1 MAQLNYREN
10 LNMKFKAY
18 NGGLRVFK
26 NYEINHNNIDI
37 YFSNMKITLTMFE
50 NDIVKVFIGDKY
62 EESISTNGVVDDLGK
77 GEFIVEEDSNFVIVK
92 GTKVLTFVDKN
103 TTEISF
109 RDLEGNIIN
118 EDFQPSFKDE
128 EGNVYISKVN
138 DCLAYYGLG
147 EKGGDLNKK
156 GCYTENFNTDDPETD
171 DDSITYYKTI
181 PFYVALKE
189 EATYGIFFD
198 NSFRSYFDMGKE
210 MGDRIFFGAI
220 GGQIQYY
227 FIPGE
232 NIKEVVKNYTALTG
246 RMEMPPLWSLGYQQ
260 CRFSY
265 FSQEEVRELVK
276 TFEEKDIPLDV
287 VYLDIDYMDGFRVM
301 TFKTPNFDDAA
312 GLISDL
318 KEKGIRTIT
327 IIDPGVKVDEEYD
340 VFKRGKEGN
349 HFTKKLDG
357 EMFIGAVWPGDSAF
371 PDFSNNDCREWWKS
385 ELKKFISEHGMD
397 GIWNDMNEPCVFNN
411 DHKTMLETCLHNS
424 DNGVIE
430 HKEFHNRYGFEM
442 SRCSKEA
449 QEELHPNER
458 GFSMTR
464 ATYAGGQRYSS
475 VWTGDNMSLWSQMR
489 MSISMNA
496 NLGISGFSFV
506 GNDVSGFG
514 LDSSEELFIRWM
526 EMGPFIPI
534 FRNHSNMYTRRQ
546 EPWAF
551 GPRAEKIAKKSIE
564 LRYELLPYIYDLYYI
579 SHKEGLPIFRPM
591 IMEYEKD
598 MNLLNMREQFML
610 GENMIVAPVLY
621 EGERSK
627 TVYLPKGSWFNYF
640 TMEKLQGGKWYKLP
654 CELDEILVFVKEG
667 AIIPTYNKKFR
678 NVKERPN
685 NILLKVFGE
694 NAKGFHYNDD
704 GHTMEYLEGKYTYIL
719 TFTPTDPCCKDST
732 SASKCW
738 LEKDTRNSDT
748 LMC

>member
-1 MAQLNYREN
+1 MTQLNYREN

-109 RDLEGNIIN
+109 KDLDGNIIN

-128 EGNVYISKVN
+128 KGNVYISKVN

-312 GLISDL
+312 GLIGDL

-371 PDFSNNDCREWWKS
+371 PDFSNKYCREWWKS

-704 GHTMEYLEGKYTYIL
+704 GHSMEYLEGKYTYMDIKVVDGKEEL
-719 TFTPTDPCCKDST
+719 KLINNGYSIEDIEIEIIK
-732 SASKCW
+732 
-738 LEKDTRNSDT
+738 
-748 LMC
+748 

>member
-109 RDLEGNIIN
+109 KDLEGNIIN

-312 GLISDL
+312 GLIGDL

-327 IIDPGVKVDEEYD
+327 IIDPGVKVDEEYP

-357 EMFIGAVWPGDSAF
+357 EMFIGAVWPGNSAF
-371 PDFSNNDCREWWKS
+371 PDFSNKDCREWWKS

-627 TVYLPKGSWFNYF
+627 TLYLPKGSWFNYF

-704 GHTMEYLEGKYTYIL
+704 GHTMEYLEGKYTYMDIKVVDGKEEL
-719 TFTPTDPCCKDST
+719 KLINNGYSIEEIEFEIIK
-732 SASKCW
+732 
-738 LEKDTRNSDT
+738 
-748 LMC
+748 

>member
-1 MAQLNYREN
+1 MTQLNYREN

-26 NYEINHNNIDI
+26 NYEINDNNINI
-37 YFSNMKITLTMFE
+37 YFSNIKITLTIFE

-62 EESISTNGVVDDLGK
+62 EESISTNGVVGDLGK
-77 GEFIVEEDSNFVIVK
+77 GEFIVEEDSNFLVIK
-92 GTKVLTFVDKN
+92 GKKVLTFVDKN

-128 EGNVYISKVN
+128 KGNVYISKVN

-171 DDSITYYKTI
+171 DDSVTYYKTI

-327 IIDPGVKVDEEYD
+327 IIDPGVKVDEEYL

-371 PDFSNNDCREWWKS
+371 PDFSNKYCREWWKS

-411 DHKTMLETCLHNS
+411 DHKTMLESCLHNS

-598 MNLLNMREQFML
+598 MNLLNIREQFML
-610 GENMIVAPVLY
+610 GENMLVAPVLY

-627 TVYLPKGSWFNYF
+627 AVYLPKGNWFNYF

-667 AIIPTYNKKFR
+667 SIIPTYNKKFR

-685 NILLKVFGE
+685 NMLLKVFGE

-704 GHTMEYLEGKYTYIL
+704 GHTMEYLEGKYTYMDIE
-719 TFTPTDPCCKDST
+719 FVDGKEEFKYIHNDYRGENIEVQVI
-732 SASKCW
+732 K
-738 LEKDTRNSDT
+738 
-748 LMC
+748 

>member
-312 GLISDL
+312 GLIGDL

-327 IIDPGVKVDEEYD
+327 IIDPGVKVDEEYP

-357 EMFIGAVWPGDSAF
+357 EMFIGAVWPGNSAF
-371 PDFSNNDCREWWKS
+371 PDFSNKDCREWWKS

-627 TVYLPKGSWFNYF
+627 TLYLPKGSWFNYF

-704 GHTMEYLEGKYTYIL
+704 GHTMEYLEGKYTYMDIKVVDGKEEL
-719 TFTPTDPCCKDST
+719 KLINNGYSIEDIEIEIIK
-732 SASKCW
+732 
-738 LEKDTRNSDT
+738 
-748 LMC
+748 

>member
-1 MAQLNYREN
+1 
-10 LNMKFKAY
+10 MKFKAY

-26 NYEINHNNIDI
+26 NYEINDNNINI
-37 YFSNMKITLTMFE
+37 YFSNIKITLTIFE
-50 NDIVKVFIGDKY
+50 NDIVKVFIGDKC
-62 EESISTNGVVDDLGK
+62 EESISTNGVVGDLGK
-77 GEFIVEEDSNFVIVK
+77 GEFIVEEDSNFLVIK
-92 GTKVLTFVDKN
+92 GKKVLTFVDKN

-128 EGNVYISKVN
+128 KGNVYISKVN

-171 DDSITYYKTI
+171 DDSVTYYKTI

-327 IIDPGVKVDEEYD
+327 IIDPGVKVDEEYP

-357 EMFIGAVWPGDSAF
+357 EIFIGAVWPGDSAF

-411 DHKTMLETCLHNS
+411 DHKTMLESCLHNS

-458 GFSMTR
+458 EFSMTR

-598 MNLLNMREQFML
+598 MNLLNIREQFML
-610 GENMIVAPVLY
+610 GENMLVAPVLY

-627 TVYLPKGSWFNYF
+627 TIYLPKGSWFNYF

-667 AIIPTYNKKFR
+667 SIIPTYNKKFR
-678 NVKERPN
+678 NVKERPK

-704 GHTMEYLEGKYTYIL
+704 GHTMEYLEGKYTYMDIKVVDGKEEL
-719 TFTPTDPCCKDST
+719 KLINNGYSIEDIEIQIIK
-732 SASKCW
+732 
-738 LEKDTRNSDT
+738 
-748 LMC
+748 

>member
-1 MAQLNYREN
+1 M
-10 LNMKFKAY
+10 
-18 NGGLRVFK
+18 
-26 NYEINHNNIDI
+26 
-37 YFSNMKITLTMFE
+37 
-50 NDIVKVFIGDKY
+50 
-62 EESISTNGVVDDLGK
+62 
-77 GEFIVEEDSNFVIVK
+77 
-92 GTKVLTFVDKN
+92 
-103 TTEISF
+103 
-109 RDLEGNIIN
+109 
-118 EDFQPSFKDE
+118 
-128 EGNVYISKVN
+128 YISKVN

-312 GLISDL
+312 GLIGDL

-327 IIDPGVKVDEEYD
+327 IIDPGVKVDEEYP

-357 EMFIGAVWPGDSAF
+357 EMFIGAVWPGNSAF
-371 PDFSNNDCREWWKS
+371 PDFSNKDCREWWKS

-627 TVYLPKGSWFNYF
+627 TLYLPKGSWFNYF

-704 GHTMEYLEGKYTYIL
+704 GHSMEYLEGKYTYMDIKVVDGKEEL
-719 TFTPTDPCCKDST
+719 KLINNGYSIEDIEIEIIK
-732 SASKCW
+732 
-738 LEKDTRNSDT
+738 
-748 LMC
+748 

>member
-1 MAQLNYREN
+1 
-10 LNMKFKAY
+10 MKFKAY

-26 NYEINHNNIDI
+26 NYEINDNNINI
-37 YFSNMKITLTMFE
+37 YFSNIKITLTIFE

-62 EESISTNGVVDDLGK
+62 EESISTNGVVGDLGK
-77 GEFIVEEDSNFVIVK
+77 GEFIVEEDSNFLVIK
-92 GTKVLTFVDKN
+92 GKKVLTFVDKN

-128 EGNVYISKVN
+128 KGNVYISKIN

-171 DDSITYYKTI
+171 DDSVTYYKTI

-232 NIKEVVKNYTALTG
+232 DIKEVVKNYTALTG

-301 TFKTPNFDDAA
+301 TFKIPNFDDAA

-327 IIDPGVKVDEEYD
+327 IIDPGVKVDEEYP

-371 PDFSNNDCREWWKS
+371 PDFSNKDCREWWKS

-411 DHKTMLETCLHNS
+411 DHKTMLESCLHNS

-598 MNLLNMREQFML
+598 MNLLNIREQFML
-610 GENMIVAPVLY
+610 GENMLVAPVLY

-667 AIIPTYNKKFR
+667 SIIPTYNKKFR

-704 GHTMEYLEGKYTYIL
+704 GHTMEYLEGKYTYMDIEVIEGKEE
-719 TFTPTDPCCKDST
+719 FKYIHNDYRVENIEVQVIK
-732 SASKCW
+732 
-738 LEKDTRNSDT
+738 
-748 LMC
+748 

>member
-1 MAQLNYREN
+1 MTQLNYREN

-26 NYEINHNNIDI
+26 NYEINDNNINI
-37 YFSNMKITLTMFE
+37 YFSNIKITLTIFE
-50 NDIVKVFIGDKY
+50 NDIVKVFIGDKC
-62 EESISTNGVVDDLGK
+62 EESISTNGVVGDLGK
-77 GEFIVEEDSNFVIVK
+77 GEFIVEEDSNFLVIK
-92 GTKVLTFVDKN
+92 GKKVLTFVDKN

-128 EGNVYISKVN
+128 KGNVYISKVN

-171 DDSITYYKTI
+171 DDSVTYYKTI

-327 IIDPGVKVDEEYD
+327 IIDPGVKVDEEYP

-371 PDFSNNDCREWWKS
+371 PDFSNKDCREWWKS

-411 DHKTMLETCLHNS
+411 DHKTMLESCLHNS

-458 GFSMTR
+458 EFSMTR

-564 LRYELLPYIYDLYYI
+564 LRYELIPYIYDLYYI

-704 GHTMEYLEGKYTYIL
+704 GHTMEYLEGKYTYMDIKVVDGKEEL
-719 TFTPTDPCCKDST
+719 KLINNGYSIEEIEFEIIK
-732 SASKCW
+732 
-738 LEKDTRNSDT
+738 
-748 LMC
+748 

>member
-1 MAQLNYREN
+1 MTQLNYREN

-18 NGGLRVFK
+18 NGGFRVFK

-37 YFSNMKITLTMFE
+37 YFSNMKITLTIFE

-77 GEFIVEEDSNFVIVK
+77 GEFIVEEDSNFVIIK

-109 RDLEGNIIN
+109 KDLEGNIIN

-171 DDSITYYKTI
+171 DDSVTYYKTI

-301 TFKTPNFDDAA
+301 TFKTPNFEDAA

-371 PDFSNNDCREWWKS
+371 PDFSNKDCREWWKS

-678 NVKERPN
+678 NVKERPK

-704 GHTMEYLEGKYTYIL
+704 GHSMEYLEGKYTYMDIKVVDGKEEL
-719 TFTPTDPCCKDST
+719 KLINNGYSIKEIEFEIIK
-732 SASKCW
+732 
-738 LEKDTRNSDT
+738 
-748 LMC
+748 

>member
-1 MAQLNYREN
+1 MTQLNYREN

-37 YFSNMKITLTMFE
+37 YFSNMKITLTIFE

-77 GEFIVEEDSNFVIVK
+77 GEFIVEEDSNFVIIRGK
-92 GTKVLTFVDKN
+92 KVLTFVDKN

-109 RDLEGNIIN
+109 KDLDGNIIN

-156 GCYTENFNTDDPETD
+156 GFYTENFNTDDPETD

-371 PDFSNNDCREWWKS
+371 PDFSNKDCREWWKS

-598 MNLLNMREQFML
+598 MNLLNIREQFML
-610 GENMIVAPVLY
+610 GENMLVAPVLY

-654 CELDEILVFVKEG
+654 CELEEILVFVKEG
-667 AIIPTYNKKFR
+667 SIIPTYNKKFR
-678 NVKERPN
+678 NVKERPK
-685 NILLKVFGE
+685 NILLKVFGD

-704 GHTMEYLEGKYTYIL
+704 GHTMEYLKGKYTYMDIE
-719 TFTPTDPCCKDST
+719 FVDGK
-732 SASKCW
+732 
-738 LEKDTRNSDT
+738 EKFKYIHNDYRVENIEVQVIK
-748 LMC
+748 

>member
-1 MAQLNYREN
+1 MTQLNYREN

-37 YFSNMKITLTMFE
+37 YFSNMKITLTIFE

-77 GEFIVEEDSNFVIVK
+77 GEFIVEEDSNFVIIK

-109 RDLEGNIIN
+109 KDLDGNIIN

-327 IIDPGVKVDEEYD
+327 IIDPGVKVDEEYL

-371 PDFSNNDCREWWKS
+371 PDFSNKDCREWWKS

-411 DHKTMLETCLHNS
+411 DHKTMLESCLHNS

-598 MNLLNMREQFML
+598 MNLLNIREQFML
-610 GENMIVAPVLY
+610 GENMLVAPVLY

-627 TVYLPKGSWFNYF
+627 AVYLPKGNWFNYF

-667 AIIPTYNKKFR
+667 SIIPTYNKKFR

-685 NILLKVFGE
+685 NMLLKVFGE

-704 GHTMEYLEGKYTYIL
+704 GHTMEYLEGKYTYMDIKVVDGKEEL
-719 TFTPTDPCCKDST
+719 KLINNGYSIEEIEFEIIK
-732 SASKCW
+732 
-738 LEKDTRNSDT
+738 
-748 LMC
+748 

>member
-77 GEFIVEEDSNFVIVK
+77 GEFIVEEDSNFVIIK

-156 GCYTENFNTDDPETD
+156 GFYTENFNTDDPETD

-371 PDFSNNDCREWWKS
+371 PDFSNKDCREWWKS

-678 NVKERPN
+678 NVKERPK

-704 GHTMEYLEGKYTYIL
+704 GHTMEYLEGKYTYMDIKVVDGKEEL
-719 TFTPTDPCCKDST
+719 KLINNGYSIEEIEFEIIK
-732 SASKCW
+732 
-738 LEKDTRNSDT
+738 
-748 LMC
+748 

>member
-37 YFSNMKITLTMFE
+37 YFSNMKINLTMFE

-62 EESISTNGVVDDLGK
+62 EESISTNGVVDNLGK
-77 GEFIVEEDSNFVIVK
+77 GEFIVEEDSNFVIIK

-109 RDLEGNIIN
+109 KDLDGNIIN

-128 EGNVYISKVN
+128 KGNVYISKVN

-171 DDSITYYKTI
+171 DDSVTYYKTI

-265 FSQEEVRELVK
+265 FSQGEVRELVK

-312 GLISDL
+312 GLINDL

-357 EMFIGAVWPGDSAF
+357 EIFIGAVWPGDSAF
-371 PDFSNNDCREWWKS
+371 PDFSNKDCREWWKS

-564 LRYELLPYIYDLYYI
+564 LRYELIPYIYDLYYI

-640 TMEKLQGGKWYKLP
+640 TREKLQGGKWYKLP

-678 NVKERPN
+678 NVKERPK

-704 GHTMEYLEGKYTYIL
+704 GHTMEYLEGKYTYMDIKVVDGKEEL
-719 TFTPTDPCCKDST
+719 KLINNGYSIEDIEIEIIK
-732 SASKCW
+732 
-738 LEKDTRNSDT
+738 
-748 LMC
+748 

>member
-1 MAQLNYREN
+1 MTQLNYREN

-26 NYEINHNNIDI
+26 NYEINDNNINI
-37 YFSNMKITLTMFE
+37 YFSNIKITLTIFE
-50 NDIVKVFIGDKY
+50 NDIVKVFIGDKC
-62 EESISTNGVVDDLGK
+62 EESISTNGVVGDLGK
-77 GEFIVEEDSNFVIVK
+77 GAFIVEEDSNFLVIK
-92 GTKVLTFVDKN
+92 GKKVLTFVDKN

-128 EGNVYISKVN
+128 KGNVYISKVN

-171 DDSITYYKTI
+171 DDSVTYYKTI

-327 IIDPGVKVDEEYD
+327 IIDPGVKVDEEYP

-357 EMFIGAVWPGDSAF
+357 EIFIGAVWPGDSAF

-411 DHKTMLETCLHNS
+411 DHKTMLESCLHNS

-458 GFSMTR
+458 EFSMTR

-598 MNLLNMREQFML
+598 MNLLNIREQFML
-610 GENMIVAPVLY
+610 GENMLVAPVLY

-627 TVYLPKGSWFNYF
+627 TIYLPKGSWFNYF

-667 AIIPTYNKKFR
+667 SIIPTYNKKFR
-678 NVKERPN
+678 NVKERPK

-704 GHTMEYLEGKYTYIL
+704 GHTMEYLEGKYTYMDIKVVDGKEEL
-719 TFTPTDPCCKDST
+719 KLINNGYSIEDIEIQIIK
-732 SASKCW
+732 
-738 LEKDTRNSDT
+738 
-748 LMC
+748 

>member
-327 IIDPGVKVDEEYD
+327 IIDPGVKVDEEYP

-371 PDFSNNDCREWWKS
+371 PDFSNKDCREWWKS

-579 SHKEGLPIFRPM
+579 SHKEGLPIFRTM

-704 GHTMEYLEGKYTYIL
+704 GHTMEYLEGKYTYMDIKVVDGKEEL
-719 TFTPTDPCCKDST
+719 KLINNGYSIEEIEFEIIK
-732 SASKCW
+732 
-738 LEKDTRNSDT
+738 
-748 LMC
+748 

>member
-62 EESISTNGVVDDLGK
+62 EERISTNGVVDDLGK
-77 GEFIVEEDSNFVIVK
+77 GEFIVEEDSNFVIIK

-109 RDLEGNIIN
+109 KDLDGNIIN

-128 EGNVYISKVN
+128 KGNVYISKVN

-312 GLISDL
+312 GLIGDL

-371 PDFSNNDCREWWKS
+371 PDFSNKDCREWWKS

-704 GHTMEYLEGKYTYIL
+704 GHTMEYLEGKYTYMDIKVVDGKEEL
-719 TFTPTDPCCKDST
+719 KFINNGYSIEEIEFEIIK
-732 SASKCW
+732 
-738 LEKDTRNSDT
+738 
-748 LMC
+748 

>member
-1 MAQLNYREN
+1 MTQLNYREN

-109 RDLEGNIIN
+109 KDLEGNIIN

-128 EGNVYISKVN
+128 KGNVYISKVN

-312 GLISDL
+312 GLIGDL

-371 PDFSNNDCREWWKS
+371 PDFSNKYCREWWKS

-411 DHKTMLETCLHNS
+411 DHKTMLESCLHNS

-704 GHTMEYLEGKYTYIL
+704 GHTMEYLEGKYTYMDIKVVDGKEEL
-719 TFTPTDPCCKDST
+719 KLINNGYSIEEIEIEII
-732 SASKCW
+732 K
-738 LEKDTRNSDT
+738 
-748 LMC
+748 

>member
-37 YFSNMKITLTMFE
+37 YFSNMKITLTIFE

-232 NIKEVVKNYTALTG
+232 SIKEVVKNYTTLTG

-301 TFKTPNFDDAA
+301 TFKIPNFDDAA

-327 IIDPGVKVDEEYD
+327 IIDPGVKVDEEYP

-371 PDFSNNDCREWWKS
+371 PDFSNKDCREWWKS

-411 DHKTMLETCLHNS
+411 DHKTMLESCLHNS

-667 AIIPTYNKKFR
+667 SIIPTYNKKFR
-678 NVKERPN
+678 NVKERPK

-694 NAKGFHYNDD
+694 NAKGFYYNDD
-704 GHTMEYLEGKYTYIL
+704 GHTMEYLEGKYTYMDITVVDGKEEL
-719 TFTPTDPCCKDST
+719 KLINNGYSIEEIEIEII
-732 SASKCW
+732 K
-738 LEKDTRNSDT
+738 
-748 LMC
+748 

>member
-678 NVKERPN
+678 NVKERPK

-704 GHTMEYLEGKYTYIL
+704 GHTMEYLEGKYTYMDIKVVDGKEEL
-719 TFTPTDPCCKDST
+719 KLINNGYSIEDIEIEIIK
-732 SASKCW
+732 
-738 LEKDTRNSDT
+738 
-748 LMC
+748 

>member
-1 MAQLNYREN
+1 M
-10 LNMKFKAY
+10 
-18 NGGLRVFK
+18 
-26 NYEINHNNIDI
+26 
-37 YFSNMKITLTMFE
+37 
-50 NDIVKVFIGDKY
+50 
-62 EESISTNGVVDDLGK
+62 
-77 GEFIVEEDSNFVIVK
+77 
-92 GTKVLTFVDKN
+92 
-103 TTEISF
+103 
-109 RDLEGNIIN
+109 
-118 EDFQPSFKDE
+118 
-128 EGNVYISKVN
+128 YISKVN

-327 IIDPGVKVDEEYD
+327 IVDPGVKVDEEYS

-357 EMFIGAVWPGDSAF
+357 EIFIGAVWPGDSAF
-371 PDFSNNDCREWWKS
+371 PDFSNKYCREWWKS

-411 DHKTMLETCLHNS
+411 DHKTMLESCLHNS

-610 GENMIVAPVLY
+610 GENMLVAPVLY

-704 GHTMEYLEGKYTYIL
+704 GHTMEYLEGKYTYMDIKVVDGKEEL
-719 TFTPTDPCCKDST
+719 KLINNGYSIEEIEFEIIK
-732 SASKCW
+732 
-738 LEKDTRNSDT
+738 
-748 LMC
+748 

>member
-371 PDFSNNDCREWWKS
+371 PDFSNKDCREWWKS

-514 LDSSEELFIRWM
+514 LDSSEELFVRWM

-610 GENMIVAPVLY
+610 GENMLVAPVLY

-627 TVYLPKGSWFNYF
+627 TVYLPRGIWFNYF

-678 NVKERPN
+678 NVKERPK

-704 GHTMEYLEGKYTYIL
+704 GHTMEYLEGKYTYMDIKVVDGKEEL
-719 TFTPTDPCCKDST
+719 KLINNGYSIEEIEFEIIK
-732 SASKCW
+732 
-738 LEKDTRNSDT
+738 
-748 LMC
+748 

>member
-1 MAQLNYREN
+1 MEQLNYREN

-62 EESISTNGVVDDLGK
+62 EESISTNGVVDNLEK
-77 GEFIVEEDSNFVIVK
+77 GEFIVEEDSNFVIIK

-109 RDLEGNIIN
+109 KDLDGNIIN

-128 EGNVYISKVN
+128 KGNVYISKVN

-210 MGDRIFFGAI
+210 RGDRIFFGAI

-246 RMEMPPLWSLGYQQ
+246 KMEIPPLWSLGYQQ

-301 TFKTPNFDDAA
+301 TFKTPNFNDAA

-357 EMFIGAVWPGDSAF
+357 EIFIGAVWPGDSAF
-371 PDFSNNDCREWWKS
+371 PDFSNKDCREWWKS

-449 QEELHPNER
+449 QEELNPNER

-475 VWTGDNMSLWSQMR
+475 VWTGDNMSLWNQMR

-551 GPRAEKIAKKSIE
+551 GPKAEKIAKKSIE

-640 TMEKLQGGKWYKLP
+640 TREKLQGGKWYKLP

-678 NVKERPN
+678 NVKERPK

-704 GHTMEYLEGKYTYIL
+704 GHTMEYLEGKYTYMDIKVVDGKEEL
-719 TFTPTDPCCKDST
+719 KLINNGYSIEDIEIEIIK
-732 SASKCW
+732 
-738 LEKDTRNSDT
+738 
-748 LMC
+748 

>member
-1 MAQLNYREN
+1 MTQLNYREN

-37 YFSNMKITLTMFE
+37 YFLNMKITLTIFE

-109 RDLEGNIIN
+109 KDLDGNIIN

-128 EGNVYISKVN
+128 KGNVYISKVN

-232 NIKEVVKNYTALTG
+232 NIKEVVKNYTTLTG
-246 RMEMPPLWSLGYQQ
+246 RMEMLPLWSLGYQQ

-312 GLISDL
+312 GLIGDL

-371 PDFSNNDCREWWKS
+371 PDFSNKDCREWWKS

-627 TVYLPKGSWFNYF
+627 TVYLPKGIWFNYF

-678 NVKERPN
+678 NVKERPK

-704 GHTMEYLEGKYTYIL
+704 GHTMEYLEGKYTYMDIKVVDGKEEL
-719 TFTPTDPCCKDST
+719 KLINNGYSIEEIEFEIIK
-732 SASKCW
+732 
-738 LEKDTRNSDT
+738 
-748 LMC
+748 

>member
-1 MAQLNYREN
+1 MTQLNYREN

-77 GEFIVEEDSNFVIVK
+77 GEFIVEEDSNFVIIK

-327 IIDPGVKVDEEYD
+327 IIDPGVKVDEEYP

-371 PDFSNNDCREWWKS
+371 PDFSNKDCREWWKS

-610 GENMIVAPVLY
+610 GENMLVAPVLY

-627 TVYLPKGSWFNYF
+627 TVYLPKGIWFNYF

-678 NVKERPN
+678 NVKERPK

-704 GHTMEYLEGKYTYIL
+704 GHTMEYLEGKYTYMDIKVVDGKEEL
-719 TFTPTDPCCKDST
+719 KLINNGYSIEEIEFEIIK
-732 SASKCW
+732 
-738 LEKDTRNSDT
+738 
-748 LMC
+748 

>member
-1 MAQLNYREN
+1 
-10 LNMKFKAY
+10 
-18 NGGLRVFK
+18 
-26 NYEINHNNIDI
+26 
-37 YFSNMKITLTMFE
+37 
-50 NDIVKVFIGDKY
+50 
-62 EESISTNGVVDDLGK
+62 
-77 GEFIVEEDSNFVIVK
+77 
-92 GTKVLTFVDKN
+92 
-103 TTEISF
+103 
-109 RDLEGNIIN
+109 
-118 EDFQPSFKDE
+118 
-128 EGNVYISKVN
+128 
-138 DCLAYYGLG
+138 
-147 EKGGDLNKK
+147 
-156 GCYTENFNTDDPETD
+156 
-171 DDSITYYKTI
+171 
-181 PFYVALKE
+181 
-189 EATYGIFFD
+189 
-198 NSFRSYFDMGKE
+198 
-210 MGDRIFFGAI
+210 
-220 GGQIQYY
+220 
-227 FIPGE
+227 
-232 NIKEVVKNYTALTG
+232 
-246 RMEMPPLWSLGYQQ
+246 
-260 CRFSY
+260 
-265 FSQEEVRELVK
+265 
-276 TFEEKDIPLDV
+276 
-287 VYLDIDYMDGFRVM
+287 M

-312 GLISDL
+312 GLIGDL

-327 IIDPGVKVDEEYD
+327 IIDPGVKVDEEYP

-357 EMFIGAVWPGDSAF
+357 EMFIGAVWPGNSAF
-371 PDFSNNDCREWWKS
+371 PDFSNKDCREWWKS

-627 TVYLPKGSWFNYF
+627 TLYLPKGSWFNYF

-704 GHTMEYLEGKYTYIL
+704 GHSMEYLEGKYTYMDIKVVDGKEEL
-719 TFTPTDPCCKDST
+719 KLINNGYSIEDIEIEIIK
-732 SASKCW
+732 
-738 LEKDTRNSDT
+738 
-748 LMC
+748 

>member
-62 EESISTNGVVDDLGK
+62 EESISTNGVVDNLEK
-77 GEFIVEEDSNFVIVK
+77 GEFIVEEDSNFVIIK

-128 EGNVYISKVN
+128 KGNVYISKVN

-301 TFKTPNFDDAA
+301 TFKTPNFDYAA
-312 GLISDL
+312 GLIGDL

-357 EMFIGAVWPGDSAF
+357 EIFIGAVWPGDSAF
-371 PDFSNNDCREWWKS
+371 PDFSNKDCREWWKS

-678 NVKERPN
+678 NVKERPK

-704 GHTMEYLEGKYTYIL
+704 GHTMEYLEGKYTYMDIKVVDGKEEL
-719 TFTPTDPCCKDST
+719 KLINNGYSIEEIEFEIIK
-732 SASKCW
+732 
-738 LEKDTRNSDT
+738 
-748 LMC
+748 

>member
-26 NYEINHNNIDI
+26 NYEINHNNIYI

-62 EESISTNGVVDDLGK
+62 EESISTNGVIDNLEE
-77 GEFIVEEDSNFVIVK
+77 GEFIVEEDSNFLIIK

-109 RDLEGNIIN
+109 KDLDGNIIN

-128 EGNVYISKVN
+128 KGNVYISKVN

-210 MGDRIFFGAI
+210 RGDRIFFGAI

-312 GLISDL
+312 GLINDL

-371 PDFSNNDCREWWKS
+371 PDFSNKDCREWWKS

-449 QEELHPNER
+449 QEELYPNER

-551 GPRAEKIAKKSIE
+551 GPKAEKIAKKSIE

-640 TMEKLQGGKWYKLP
+640 TREKLQGGKWYKLP

-678 NVKERPN
+678 NVKERPK

-704 GHTMEYLEGKYTYIL
+704 GHTMEYLEGKYTYMDIKVVDGKEEL
-719 TFTPTDPCCKDST
+719 KLINNGYSIEDIEIEIIK
-732 SASKCW
+732 
-738 LEKDTRNSDT
+738 
-748 LMC
+748 

>member
-1 MAQLNYREN
+1 MTQLNYREN

-37 YFSNMKITLTMFE
+37 YFSNMKITLTIFE

-171 DDSITYYKTI
+171 DDSVTYYKTI

-327 IIDPGVKVDEEYD
+327 IIDPGVKVDEEYP

-371 PDFSNNDCREWWKS
+371 PDFSNKDCREWWKS

-610 GENMIVAPVLY
+610 GENMLVAPVLY

-678 NVKERPN
+678 NVKERPK

-704 GHTMEYLEGKYTYIL
+704 GHSMEYLEGKYTYMDIKVVDGKEEL
-719 TFTPTDPCCKDST
+719 KLINNGYSIEEMEIEII
-732 SASKCW
+732 K
-738 LEKDTRNSDT
+738 
-748 LMC
+748 

>member
-1 MAQLNYREN
+1 MTQLNYREN

-371 PDFSNNDCREWWKS
+371 PDFSNKDCREWWKS

-610 GENMIVAPVLY
+610 GKNMLVAPVLY

-678 NVKERPN
+678 NVKERPK

-704 GHTMEYLEGKYTYIL
+704 GHTMEYLEGKYTYMDIKVVDGKEEL
-719 TFTPTDPCCKDST
+719 KLINNGYSIEDIEIEIIK
-732 SASKCW
+732 
-738 LEKDTRNSDT
+738 
-748 LMC
+748 

>member
-1 MAQLNYREN
+1 MTQLNYREN

-109 RDLEGNIIN
+109 KDLEGNIIN

-128 EGNVYISKVN
+128 KGNVYISKVN

-171 DDSITYYKTI
+171 DDSVTYYKTI

-327 IIDPGVKVDEEYD
+327 IIDPGVKVDEEYP

-357 EMFIGAVWPGDSAF
+357 EMFIGAVWPGNSAF
-371 PDFSNNDCREWWKS
+371 PDFSNKDCREWWKS

-621 EGERSK
+621 EGGRSK
-627 TVYLPKGSWFNYF
+627 TLYLPKGSWFNYF

-704 GHTMEYLEGKYTYIL
+704 GHSMEYLEGKYTYMDIKVVDGKEEL
-719 TFTPTDPCCKDST
+719 KLINNGYSIEEIEFEIIK
-732 SASKCW
+732 
-738 LEKDTRNSDT
+738 
-748 LMC
+748 

>member
-1 MAQLNYREN
+1 MTQLNYREN

-92 GTKVLTFVDKN
+92 GIKVLTFVDKN

-109 RDLEGNIIN
+109 KDLEGNIIN

-198 NSFRSYFDMGKE
+198 NSFRSYFDIGKE

-312 GLISDL
+312 GLIGDL

-371 PDFSNNDCREWWKS
+371 PDFSNKDCREWWKS

-534 FRNHSNMYTRRQ
+534 FRNHSSMYTRRQ

-704 GHTMEYLEGKYTYIL
+704 GHTMEYLEGKYTYMDIKVVDGKEEL
-719 TFTPTDPCCKDST
+719 KLINNGYSIEEIEFEIIK
-732 SASKCW
+732 
-738 LEKDTRNSDT
+738 
-748 LMC
+748 

>member
-128 EGNVYISKVN
+128 KGNVYISKVN

-312 GLISDL
+312 GLIGDL

-327 IIDPGVKVDEEYD
+327 IIDPGVKVDEEYP

-357 EMFIGAVWPGDSAF
+357 EMFIGAVWPGNSAF
-371 PDFSNNDCREWWKS
+371 PDFSNKDCREWWKS

-627 TVYLPKGSWFNYF
+627 TLYLPKGSWFNYF

-704 GHTMEYLEGKYTYIL
+704 GHTMEYLEGKYTYMDIKVVDGKEEL
-719 TFTPTDPCCKDST
+719 KLINNGYSIEEIEFEIIK
-732 SASKCW
+732 
-738 LEKDTRNSDT
+738 
-748 LMC
+748 

>member
-1 MAQLNYREN
+1 MTQLNYREN

-77 GEFIVEEDSNFVIVK
+77 GEFIVEEDSNFVIIK

-156 GCYTENFNTDDPETD
+156 GFYTENFNTDDPETD

-371 PDFSNNDCREWWKS
+371 PDFSNKDCREWWKS

-704 GHTMEYLEGKYTYIL
+704 GHTMEYLEGKYTYMDIKVVDGKEEL
-719 TFTPTDPCCKDST
+719 KLINNGYSI
-732 SASKCW
+732 
-738 LEKDTRNSDT
+738 EKIEFEIIK
-748 LMC
+748 

>member
-1 MAQLNYREN
+1 MTQLNYREN

-37 YFSNMKITLTMFE
+37 YFSNMKITLTIFE

-77 GEFIVEEDSNFVIVK
+77 GEFIVEEDSNFVIIK

-109 RDLEGNIIN
+109 KDLDGNIIN

-128 EGNVYISKVN
+128 KGNVYISKVN

-227 FIPGE
+227 FISGE

-371 PDFSNNDCREWWKS
+371 PDFSNKDCREWWKS

-610 GENMIVAPVLY
+610 GENMLVAPVLY

-627 TVYLPKGSWFNYF
+627 TVYLPKG
-640 TMEKLQGGKWYKLP
+640 
-654 CELDEILVFVKEG
+654 ILVFVKKG

-678 NVKERPN
+678 NVKERPK

-704 GHTMEYLEGKYTYIL
+704 GHTMEYLEGKYTYMDIKVVDGKEEL
-719 TFTPTDPCCKDST
+719 KLINNGYSIEEIEFEIIK
-732 SASKCW
+732 
-738 LEKDTRNSDT
+738 
-748 LMC
+748 

>member
-1 MAQLNYREN
+1 MTQLNYREN

-77 GEFIVEEDSNFVIVK
+77 GEFIVEEDSNFVIIK

-128 EGNVYISKVN
+128 KGNVYISKVN

-156 GCYTENFNTDDPETD
+156 GFYTENFNTDDPETD

-371 PDFSNNDCREWWKS
+371 ADFSNKDCREWWKS

-610 GENMIVAPVLY
+610 GENMLVAPVLY

-704 GHTMEYLEGKYTYIL
+704 GHTMEYLEGKYTYMDIKVVDGKEEL
-719 TFTPTDPCCKDST
+719 KLINNGYSIEEIEFEIIK
-732 SASKCW
+732 
-738 LEKDTRNSDT
+738 
-748 LMC
+748 

>member
-1 MAQLNYREN
+1 MTQLNYREN

-37 YFSNMKITLTMFE
+37 YFSNIKITLTIFE

-77 GEFIVEEDSNFVIVK
+77 GEFIVEEDSNFVIIK
-92 GTKVLTFVDKN
+92 GKKVLTFVDKN

-109 RDLEGNIIN
+109 KDLEGNIIN

-312 GLISDL
+312 GLIGDL

-327 IIDPGVKVDEEYD
+327 IIDPGVKVDEEYP

-371 PDFSNNDCREWWKS
+371 PDFSNKDCREWWKS

-449 QEELHPNER
+449 QEELHLNER

-610 GENMIVAPVLY
+610 GENMLVAPVLY

-627 TVYLPKGSWFNYF
+627 TVYLPKGSWVNYF

-667 AIIPTYNKKFR
+667 SIIPTYNKKFR
-678 NVKERPN
+678 NVKERPK

-704 GHTMEYLEGKYTYIL
+704 GHSMEYLEGKYTYMDIKVVDGKEEL
-719 TFTPTDPCCKDST
+719 KLINNGYSIEEIEIEII
-732 SASKCW
+732 K
-738 LEKDTRNSDT
+738 
-748 LMC
+748 

>member
-526 EMGPFIPI
+526 EMGTFIPI

-621 EGERSK
+621 EGKRSK
-627 TVYLPKGSWFNYF
+627 TVYLPKGIWFNYF

-678 NVKERPN
+678 NVKERPK

-704 GHTMEYLEGKYTYIL
+704 GHTMEYLEGKYTYMDIKVVDGKEEL
-719 TFTPTDPCCKDST
+719 KLINNGYSIEEIEFEIIK
-732 SASKCW
+732 
-738 LEKDTRNSDT
+738 
-748 LMC
+748 